1 MGERRGPAQ
10 VTTRT
15 LTLVGVTAL
24 AAVSRVLYWVL
35 VTPNYTPDSDAAQ
48 YQLLAENLAA
58 GRGYSLVFPGLVTH
72 PTAFRPPLYPLL
84 LAGSYKVFGTHLMVG
99 RGLNLTIGVVVVVLV
114 YLLAERLGGS
124 IAGLVAGAVA
134 AIYPPLIANDVVL
147 LTEPL
152 SLALLLG
159 MLLAFSYRKWWLA
172 AGLCGLLVL
181 ARPSAQYLV
190 LVVTVWALWQ
200 FGWKRALG
208 LLGIVGLVIS
218 PWVVRNW
225 VQLGSPV
232 MVTSNG
238 FNWAA
243 VYSPQAESHGGF
255 VDPSRDPGFEDYR
268 LLQQDEVA
276 WQSALQRLAFANLR
290 RHPSQV
296 AWVVQ
301 ENAVAYFEL
310 DPSRNRGSES
320 LDGRNLDFRD
330 ATLPLFY
337 VVTTLGLVGLVVSW
351 RKPLVVLVLGLVA
364 YFVATS
370 LVLIAAPRLRAP
382 VDVLCCVGVG
392 LFAAWLRGWVSMRRD
407 AGDRAGDLLGASQS
421 GG

>member
-1 MGERRGPAQ
+1 M
-10 VTTRT
+10 
-15 LTLVGVTAL
+15 VGVTSL
-24 AAVSRVLYWVL
+24 AAVCRVLYWLL
-35 VTPNYTPDSDAAQ
+35 VTPNYTADSDAAQ
-48 YQLLAENLAA
+48 YHQLAENIAA
-58 GRGYSLVFPGLVTH
+58 GRGYSLIFPGLVLH

-84 LAGSYKVFGTHLMVG
+84 LAGTYKVLGSHVMVG
-99 RGLNLTIGVVVVVLV
+99 RALNLAIGLVVVVLV
-114 YLLAERLGGS
+114 FLLAERLGGR
-124 IAGLVAGAVA
+124 IAGLVGGTVA
-134 AIYPPLIANDVVL
+134 AVYPPLIANDVAL

-159 MLLAFSYRKWWLA
+159 MLLAFAYRNWWVG
-172 AGLCGLLVL
+172 AGLLGLLVL

-190 LVVTVWALWQ
+190 LVVAIWILWQ

-208 LLGIVGLVIS
+208 LLGIVAVVIS
-218 PWVVRNW
+218 PWVIRNW

-243 VYSPQAESHGGF
+243 VYSPQAEEHGGF
-255 VDPSRDPGFEDYR
+255 VDPSRYAGFDEYR

-276 WQSALQRLAFANLR
+276 WQRSLQDLAFANLR

-301 ENAVAYFEL
+301 QNAMAYFEI
-310 DPSRNRGSES
+310 DPSRNRGAEL
-320 LDGRNLDFRD
+320 LDGRNVDFRE

-337 VVTTLGLVGLVVSW
+337 VVTTLGLIGLAVNW
-351 RKPLVVLVLGLVA
+351 RKPLVILVLGIMA
-364 YFVATS
+364 YFVGTS

-382 VDVLCCVGVG
+382 VDVLCCLGVG
-392 LFAAWLRGWVSMRRD
+392 LFASWISTRYASRSPNPVAPLTAEDSP
-407 AGDRAGDLLGASQS
+407 AALLGA
-421 GG
+421 GLGPK